1 VTGRRLTTAVT
12 LGVLLLVLAAM
23 AVIGFQQ
30 LTAPLPGTPSAQET
44 CSDAEK
50 EVETFVRRNQ
60 VQVSVFNTG
69 TREGLAGTTLEKVE
83 EAGFRAGNSGNA
95 PDGAKVR
102 RAVVWTTEQGDRSAR
117 LVALAFG
124 PRTKVRVTEQDL
136 GPGVDVLVG
145 NRFRSLDR
153 KAPKRVR
160 LPQAVESCV
169 PVD

>member
-1 VTGRRLTTAVT
+1 MSGRRLTTAVT

-30 LTAPLPGTPSAQET
+30 LTAPLPDAPSAQET
-44 CSDAEK
+44 CTGAEK
-50 EVETFVRRNQ
+50 DVKTFVRRNQ
-60 VQVSVFNTG
+60 VQVSVFNAG
-69 TREGLAGTTLEKVE
+69 TREGLAGSTLETVE

-95 PDGAKVR
+95 PEGAKVR
-102 RAVVWTTEQGDRSAR
+102 RAVVWTTEASDRSAR

-145 NRFRSLDR
+145 NRFRRLDPQ
-153 KAPKRVR
+153 APRRIR
-160 LPQAVESCV
+160 LPQAVENCV